1 MRAAA
6 WVVRKDFV
14 GMEVRLQLHEEGRRT
29 ESDSLEKRR
38 RESIPNNPMMTFNKT
53 VKDIL
58 ALGQGRLGKTQ
69 NH

>member
-29 ESDSLEKRR
+29 ESDSLEKRQR
-38 RESIPNNPMMTFNKT
+38 
-53 VKDIL
+53 
-58 ALGQGRLGKTQ
+58 GKYSKYP
-69 NH
+69 HDDF